1 VGRVAS
7 YHLVKDK
14 DVERYDVGIE
24 FLDMSEQDKTV
35 LNEFVRLLENIDLGS
50 SAP

>member
-1 VGRVAS
+1 
-7 YHLVKDK
+7 
-14 DVERYDVGIE
+14 
-24 FLDMSEQDKTV
+24 MSEQDKTV